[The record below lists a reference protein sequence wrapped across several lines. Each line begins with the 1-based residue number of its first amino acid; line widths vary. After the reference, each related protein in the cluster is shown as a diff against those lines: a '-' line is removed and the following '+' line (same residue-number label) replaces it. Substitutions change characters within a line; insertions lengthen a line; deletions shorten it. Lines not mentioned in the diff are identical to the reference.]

1 MDDLVETLAIGL
13 TVSVLLI
20 VVSWWFWK
28 RYDRPS
34 EAQLEREESIAKK
47 EHETRMWRAVE
58 AQMEQEKALLEEKAL
73 YERRKAEERARAIPP
88 PVSEVS
94 DAFAAFNLAQQPQP
108 NFEQSETAPSAEAA
122 SVEPFLEADDDDV
135 LLIDEQLEVRRDEGV
150 ILEEGQALPDMPED
164 VEPEDVEP
172 EYFVPED
179 VEYEEERL
187 DLEQA
192 IPSAPDLDALIATDS
207 GKDEEA
213 WPSADEPAVDDSDW
227 SDNWFQSLDEND

>member
-13 TVSVLLI
+13 TVSILLI

-47 EHETRMWRAVE
+47 EQETRMWRAVE

-94 DAFAAFNLAQQPQP
+94 DAFAAFNLAQQTEPT
-108 NFEQSETAPSAEAA
+108 FEQSETAPSAEAA
-122 SVEPFLEADDDDV
+122 RVESLLEADDNDV
-135 LLIDEQLEVRRDEGV
+135 LNIDEPLEVRRDEGV
-150 ILEEGQALPDMPED
+150 ILEEGQALPEMPDD
-164 VEPEDVEP
+164 VEPQDEA
-172 EYFVPED
+172 
-179 VEYEEERL
+179 L
-187 DLEQA
+187 DIEQI
-192 IPSAPDLDALIATDS
+192 IPPATDLDALLGTDS
-207 GKDEEA
+207 SEAEEV
-213 WPSADEPAVDDSDW
+213 WLSADEPLVDDSDW
-227 SDNWFQSLDEND
+227 SDNWFKNLEEND